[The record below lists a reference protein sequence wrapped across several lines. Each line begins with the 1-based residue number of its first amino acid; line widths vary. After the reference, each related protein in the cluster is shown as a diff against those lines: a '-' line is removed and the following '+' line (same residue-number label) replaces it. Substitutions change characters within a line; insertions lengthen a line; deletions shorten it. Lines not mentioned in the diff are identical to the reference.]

1 MKKIILLSLGLF
13 TFSLLTR
20 AQCSKTMVWSASKA
34 DFLDA
39 GGNLQETKEDK
50 IVIETS
56 DNQIIL
62 KHGDRPEDILKG
74 NIKELNCNWT
84 TPFKNGKT
92 TCKTLL
98 EEASGDTKDAL
109 VTIEGKNGKITI
121 GIVSVSNQGRM
132 IKIEVQDYKENS

>member
-20 AQCSKTMVWSASKA
+20 AQCGKTMVWSASKA

-56 DNQIIL
+56 NNQIIL
-62 KHGDRPEDILKG
+62 KHGDRQEDILKG
-74 NIKELNCNWT
+74 NVKELSCNWT

-92 TCKTLL
+92 TFKTLL

-121 GIVSVSNQGRM
+121 VIVSVSNQGRM
-132 IKIEVQDYKENS
+132 IKIEVEDYKENS

>member
-13 TFSLLTR
+13 SFNLLTR
-20 AQCSKTMVWSASKA
+20 AQGGKTMVWSASKA

-92 TCKTLL
+92 SFKTLL
-98 EEASGDTKDAL
+98 EEANGDTKDAL

-121 GIVSVSNQGRM
+121 VIVSVSNQGRM
-132 IKIEVQDYKENS
+132 IKIEVKDYKENS

>member
-13 TFSLLTR
+13 TISLLTR
-20 AQCSKTMVWSASKA
+20 AQCGKTMVWSASKA

-62 KHGDRPEDILKG
+62 KHGDKPEDILKG

-92 TCKTLL
+92 TFKTLL

-121 GIVSVSNQGRM
+121 VIVSVSNQGRM
-132 IKIEVQDYKENS
+132 IKIEVEDYKENS